1 MNPMSRSRNCANDTA
16 ERRFEQTICPADANR
31 VRLPV
36 GGGIRNTTIWV
47 TSPRLPNDNFA
58 TVSIEAR
65 RLAVGSDA
73 ADAAAASA
81 RQALQAGLRRPA
93 PAAGIGAYTINLD
106 ANDLLIE
113 DDAETGVTEDGD
125 ARCGAGLFLGSGAIC
140 PLRRAT

>member
-1 MNPMSRSRNCANDTA
+1 LPSRREPRATASWRGDQEHNDLGHKSAAT
-16 ERRFEQTICPADANR
+16 
-31 VRLPV
+31 
-36 GGGIRNTTIWV
+36 
-47 TSPRLPNDNFA
+47 NDNFA